1 MKSGLIHISL
11 EAGEIKYVEPGK
23 KAVTWQLKISVHEK
37 ERNTVHVVVTYFA
50 FGHHSDLNLS
60 HPQVPS
66 LSSLFNSI
74 NSTVDLQPNSMKP
87 PPPIFNPDLVYYLIL
102 WVIFLSQLK
111 SRNRQGNAKEEI
123 LYQFIQ
129 TEKNCIAKSYEGRA
143 WNQNNTHY
151 TFTAYLDSDNT

>member
-1 MKSGLIHISL
+1 
-11 EAGEIKYVEPGK
+11 
-23 KAVTWQLKISVHEK
+23 
-37 ERNTVHVVVTYFA
+37 
-50 FGHHSDLNLS
+50 
-60 HPQVPS
+60 
-66 LSSLFNSI
+66 
-74 NSTVDLQPNSMKP
+74 MKP
-87 PPPIFNPDLVYYLIL
+87 PPLIFNPDLVYYLIL

-129 TEKNCIAKSYEGRA
+129 TEKNCIAKSYEGIA